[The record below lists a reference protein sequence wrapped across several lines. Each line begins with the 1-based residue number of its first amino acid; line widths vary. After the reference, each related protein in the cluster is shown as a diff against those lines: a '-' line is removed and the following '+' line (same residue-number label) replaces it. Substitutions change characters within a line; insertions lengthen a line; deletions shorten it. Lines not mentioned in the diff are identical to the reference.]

1 MYAHAY
7 KYTQTSDYSYIA
19 AASSALNID
28 LYIVQVAKHARGK
41 GRKSQEIQRTARR
54 AQICSLLHPQL
65 EVPADVLSFHK
76 SEWEQYAPRLPLGCV
91 DSTTIVGL
99 QVASHL
105 VRPEAIS
112 TVPP

>member
-7 KYTQTSDYSYIA
+7 KYTQTSHYSYIT

-41 GRKSQEIQRTARR
+41 GRKSQEIQRR
-54 AQICSLLHPQL
+54 AQTYSLLHPQL
-65 EVPADVLSFHK
+65 EVPVDVLSLPK
-76 SEWEQYAPRLPLGCV
+76 SEWQQYPPTLPLGCV
-91 DSTTIVGL
+91 DATTIVGL

-105 VRPEAIS
+105 VCPEAIS